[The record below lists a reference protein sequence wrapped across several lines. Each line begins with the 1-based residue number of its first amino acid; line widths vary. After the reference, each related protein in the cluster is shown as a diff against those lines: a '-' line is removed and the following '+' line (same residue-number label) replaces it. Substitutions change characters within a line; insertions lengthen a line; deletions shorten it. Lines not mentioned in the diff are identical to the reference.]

1 MITTQVDTVIHLT
14 KVGILMRRMS
24 CMESKC
30 QRMIA
35 WMMLLYS
42 RSHVAEEGRKR
53 QISVLKVLYLN

>member
-14 KVGILMRRMS
+14 KVGILMR
-24 CMESKC
+24 
-30 QRMIA
+30 RMIA

-53 QISVLKVLYLN
+53 QISILKVLYLN